1 MNCKVHW
8 PSAMY
13 ISANA
18 VLILCFSATSPV
30 PCLALQPDGTA
41 GAGEPATE
49 GWGCQRRG
57 CPSWEPC
64 GWGTTE
70 TAGGEHSL
78 AEERGRCVDTLL
90 VMWGPWGLSQV
101 LSSLREG
108 TGFRIRLGPAVKQCY
123 DFGQAIPPLWAKA
136 LSSTKCM
143 HLENCN
149 RDKRW

>member
-123 DFGQAIPPLWAKA
+123 DFGQTIPPL
-136 LSSTKCM
+136 
-143 HLENCN
+143 
-149 RDKRW
+149 